1 MTVAATMKPIEV
13 TTWSL
18 EMTDRIELKPGRQPE
33 GDVQVMRAEIVSPEL
48 NRFLY
53 TAVGGDWYWVDR
65 LSWSHQRWQEWLD
78 RPGVETWLLWVRGT
92 PAGHFVLEHDGE
104 SSVEI
109 TYFGLIPQFV
119 GKGLGGYLLGE
130 ALDQGWSLSER
141 WPELPQVER
150 VWVHTCSLDGPA
162 ALSNYQAR
170 GLRIFHVETETK
182 QLPEVS
188 PGPWPGSR
196 G

>member
-1 MTVAATMKPIEV
+1 MIVTSATKLIEV

-18 EMTDRIELKPGRQPE
+18 EMTDRAELKSGRQPE
-33 GDVQVMRAEIVSPEL
+33 GDVRVVRSEIVSPEL

-53 TAVGGDWYWVDR
+53 TAVGGDWYWTDR
-65 LSWSHQRWQEWLD
+65 LGWSYQRWKEWLD
-78 RPGVETWLLWVRGT
+78 RPGVETWLLWVQGT
-92 PAGHFVLEHDGE
+92 PAGHFLLDPKEP

-109 TYFGLIPQFV
+109 AYFGLLSQFV
-119 GKGLGGYLLGE
+119 GKGLGGYLLSE
-130 ALDQGWSLSER
+130 AIANAWSLNER
-141 WPELPQVER
+141 WPDLPTVER

-170 GLRIFHVETETK
+170 GLRIFHVETETR

-196 G
+196 